1 MDDTAQ
7 NNQVNNPT
15 AQPAQQI
22 QPSSQI
28 NAAQQSEPISSGN
41 PIQTQPAETV
51 VNVQKQFTP
60 VTSSLN
66 KEKGGSAFSEIV
78 KPTEEEVKVEDELT
92 SVGVVANTDKPKL
105 DAIHEQIGVRAAA
118 ESATVNVAPSPSAN
132 ITLPM
137 SEEEVD
143 KALKTKQSRFNLHE
157 NIEGEYTEDS
167 LPFFATLIKK
177 VFKEMHRR
185 VFGKKL

>member
-7 NNQVNNPT
+7 NNQVNNQA
-15 AQPAQQI
+15 AQVQSIPQGEPVRPIQPDQIAQNQQI
-22 QPSSQI
+22 EPAISGQG
-28 NAAQQSEPISSGN
+28 QSPIA
-41 PIQTQPAETV
+41 PIVA
-51 VNVQKQFTP
+51 
-60 VTSSLN
+60 SSLN
-66 KEKGGSAFSEIV
+66 KERGVSAFSEIV

-105 DAIHEQIGVRAAA
+105 DTIHEQIGIKAAA
-118 ESATVNVAPSPSAN
+118 ESSPVSVTDSPSTN

-137 SEEEVD
+137 SEQEVD
-143 KALKTKQSRFNLHE
+143 RALKTKQARFNLHE

-185 VFGKKL
+185 VFGKKI